1 MKKRSTLLKVLSI
14 ILIVLGA
21 FSLISSIIAVAAG
34 RMVPEETYASLGVA
48 APTTF
53 SYILSFVGSFIFLI
67 SGIMGIV
74 YKSKQSVLIM
84 GILLAVYY
92 IFNIIYSATIASFS
106 ALSLI
111 DLIFPILYLWGWYQ
125 SN

>member
-67 SGIMGIV
+67 SGIMGI
-74 YKSKQSVLIM
+74 
-84 GILLAVYY
+84 LLAVYY